1 MKHQKHLKKE
11 AVGNQQLY
19 VGETLRKLEE
29 KEKLEESEN
38 VAENV
43 VKKHVEKENT
53 KPKEEKI
60 EYI

>member
-19 VGETLRKLEE
+19 VSVTLEE